1 MFLYSDETAIS
12 HLATKLPRKV
22 VSPLL
27 APRAFC
33 QQTRGCAWLV
43 HQSEPCHVCFSTYI
57 FVQLFPLTDMAEAAF
72 YLCAYELAIKTV
84 NSPWCRLLDEV
95 DAQVHTSE
103 IQRPRCRFNAMAS
116 LNVQSVHSSIF
127 KSFYAATVFKLC
139 LIAQYF

>member
-1 MFLYSDETAIS
+1 MFLYSDETARS
-12 HLATKLPRKV
+12 HLATKSPGKV

-27 APRAFC
+27 APPR
-33 QQTRGCAWLV
+33 QQTRGCALLV

-57 FVQLFPLTDMAEAAF
+57 FVQLFPLPDMAEAAF

-84 NSPWCRLLDEV
+84 NSPWCQLLDEV

-103 IQRPRCRFNAMAS
+103 IQRPRCRFNAMVS
-116 LNVQSVHSSIF
+116 LNVQSVHLSVFIN
-127 KSFYAATVFKLC
+127 KSFYAATVRS